1 MAQHLHSRHIS
12 GRAPDLPDA
21 PMIAIIDDD
30 PSVRETTDELMQ
42 TLGYRAATFASAE
55 DFLQWEQMNDA
66 SCLITDVQM
75 PGLSGIELQS
85 ALTAL
90 GNRTPMIFVT
100 AFPEEAIRK
109 RALEAGAIGFLS
121 KPFDEEC
128 LIAHL
133 ETALQRRKTEG
144 AGG

>member
-1 MAQHLHSRHIS
+1 
-12 GRAPDLPDA
+12 
-21 PMIAIIDDD
+21 MIAIIDDD
-30 PSVRETTDELMQ
+30 PSVREATDELLK

-55 DFLQWEQMNDA
+55 DFLQSEQMNDT

-85 ALTAL
+85 TLIAQ
-90 GNRTPMIFVT
+90 GISTPMIFVT
-100 AFPEEAIRK
+100 AFPEESIRK

-121 KPFDEEC
+121 KPFDEER

-133 ETALQRRKTEG
+133 ETALQRRKSEC
-144 AGG
+144 ARR

>member
-1 MAQHLHSRHIS
+1 MIAIIDNNPS
-12 GRAPDLPDA
+12 A

-30 PSVRETTDELMQ
+30 PSVREATDELMK

-55 DFLQWEQMNDA
+55 DFLQSEQMNDA

-85 ALTAL
+85 ALIAQ
-90 GNRTPMIFVT
+90 GISTPMIFVT
-100 AFPEEAIRK
+100 AFPEERTRK

-121 KPFDEEC
+121 KPFDEER

-133 ETALQRRKTEG
+133 ETALQGRKPDDTG
-144 AGG
+144 R

>member
-1 MAQHLHSRHIS
+1 
-12 GRAPDLPDA
+12 
-21 PMIAIIDDD
+21 MIAIIDDD
-30 PSVRETTDELMQ
+30 PSVREATDELMK

-55 DFLQWEQMNDA
+55 DFLQSEQMNDA

-85 ALTAL
+85 ALIAQ
-90 GNRTPMIFVT
+90 GISTPMIFVT
-100 AFPEEAIRK
+100 AFPEERTRK

-121 KPFDEEC
+121 KPFDEER

-133 ETALQRRKTEG
+133 ETALQGRKPDDTG
-144 AGG
+144 R